1 MFYLTLFHVN
11 PINTDLALS
20 LYSTDLEPGDPWG
33 REEGIGKAKK
43 QGGQGLYSQEG
54 PRLV

>member
-11 PINTDLALS
+11 PINTDLALG

-43 QGGQGLYSQEG
+43 QGSQGLYSQEG